1 MRKYLA
7 TIALLFFCSACIYL
21 FAQSKKEK
29 REYYQITVY
38 HFKKTAQQVET
49 DHYLENAL
57 LPALHRSG
65 FVHIGIFT
73 PLANDTAADKKIYL
87 IIPAGSAQ
95 VVIDLTGKLLKDKT
109 FQEAGKNYI

>member
-1 MRKYLA
+1 MRKYFASLCCY
-7 TIALLFFCSACIYL
+7 FFAAPSIYL
-21 FAQSKKEK
+21 FAQVKKDK

-95 VVIDLTGKLLKDKT
+95 VVD
-109 FQEAGKNYI
+109 